1 MKGKNKESFMATIK
15 RHKFDESKYEQLENY
30 MASGCTGELSDEEA
44 DYLELLSRT
53 DKLNRK
59 YGMTA
64 ACSYLEKHESLSPY
78 LSKQIYY
85 EAINLFYKDI
95 QIDIRGIRSMLMEK
109 YMKAAEL
116 VMATAKNSKD
126 IDVYKNI
133 LIRIEEIA
141 NNLQVEEKPLS
152 ESMNKPNKIYTIDP
166 SVIGLPQGDRNE
178 IAAIIDNLKI
188 PEKVK
193 HRIRR
198 DAKVIE
204 IDFMELLDE
213 QEEDYKDTQ
222 A

>member
-1 MKGKNKESFMATIK
+1 MAKI
-15 RHKFDESKYEQLENY
+15 RQHKFDESKYEQLENY
-30 MASGCTGELSDEEA
+30 MSSGCTGELSDEEGE
-44 DYLELLSRT
+44 YLELLSRT
-53 DKLNRK
+53 DKLSRK
-59 YGMTA
+59 YGMTSA
-64 ACSYLEKHESLSPY
+64 ISFLEKHEGVSPY
-78 LSKQIYY
+78 LAKQIFY

-95 QIDIRGIRSMLMEK
+95 QIDIRAIRSMLMEK

-141 NNLQVEEKPLS
+141 KDLQVEEKPLD
-152 ESMNKPNKIYTIDP
+152 ESLKKPNKIYTIDP

-178 IAAIIDNLKI
+178 IAALIDGLKI

-198 DAKVIE
+198 DAQVIE
-204 IDFMELLDE
+204 IDFIELLDE
-213 QEEDYKDTQ
+213 QEADYKDTQ